1 MINVSTKR
9 EDGRGPEDIRPIKME
24 VGVIKNADGS
34 AMVSLGKTVAIA
46 AVYGP
51 RELHPKHLQV
61 SNRARLKC
69 IYSMAPFSTTERVR
83 PGPSRRSSEISKVT
97 RESLEPALFL
107 ENFPKTTIDVFIL
120 IVQANAGTRTAGINA
135 ASLALAD
142 AGIEMRDLVT
152 SVAAGKIDGTYTIDL
167 AGKEEEATDC
177 DLPIAYMP
185 RIDKITLLQMDG
197 DMPVKDVKG
206 TIELAKKGCKILYE
220 EQKKALLKKWAKE
233 GLE

>member
-1 MINVSTKR
+1 MSTKR

>member
-1 MINVSTKR
+1 MSVKR

-24 VGVIKNADGS
+24 AGVLKNADGS

-51 RELHPKHLQV
+51 RELHPKHLQQ
-61 SNRARLKC
+61 SEKARLKC
-69 IYSMAPFSTTERVR
+69 IYSMAPFSTTDRVR

-97 RESLEPALFL
+97 REALEPALFL
-107 ENFPKTTIDVFIL
+107 EKFPKTTIDVFIL
-120 IVQANAGTRTAGINA
+120 IMQANAGTRTAGINA

-142 AGIEMRDLVT
+142 AGIQMRDLVT
-152 SVAAGKIDGTYTIDL
+152 SMAAGKINGTYTMDL

-185 RIDKITLLQMDG
+185 RMDKITLLQLDG

-206 TIELAKKGCKILYE
+206 TIALAKKGCKILYE
-220 EQKKALLKKWAKE
+220 EQRKALLKKWAKG

>member
-1 MINVSTKR
+1 VSVKR

-24 VGVIKNADGS
+24 AGVLKNADGS

-51 RELHPKHLQV
+51 RELHPKHLQQ
-61 SNRARLKC
+61 SEKARLKC
-69 IYSMAPFSTTERVR
+69 IYSMAPFSTTDRVR

-97 RESLEPALFL
+97 REALEPALFL
-107 ENFPKTTIDVFIL
+107 EKFPKTTIDVFIL
-120 IVQANAGTRTAGINA
+120 IMQANAGTRTAGINA

-142 AGIEMRDLVT
+142 AGIQMRDLVT
-152 SVAAGKIDGTYTIDL
+152 SMAAGKINGTYTMDL

-185 RIDKITLLQMDG
+185 RMDKITLLQLDG

-206 TIELAKKGCKILYE
+206 TIALAKKGCKILYE
-220 EQKKALLKKWAKE
+220 EQRKALLKKWAKG